1 MLGSRLD
8 QGIQHLKETLS
19 GVAVLAYFFLN
30 APTYVVTYASP
41 VGLSAILLQDQQQ
54 GECKPMAYISQ
65 SLPPTE
71 RRYLRI
77 EREVLGCVRAVKHLH
92 NSLFGVQF
100 MLLTDNKPLSSISD
114 PHASKIIV

>member
-1 MLGSRLD
+1 M
-8 QGIQHLKETLS
+8 
-19 GVAVLAYFFLN
+19 AVLACFFLN

-41 VGLSAILLQDQQQ
+41 VGLSAILIQDQQQ
-54 GECKPMAYISQ
+54 GECNPMAYISR
-65 SLPPTE
+65 SLTPTE

-92 NSLFGVQF
+92 NSLFDVQF
-100 MLLTDNKPLSSISD
+100 TLLTDNKPLSSIFD

>member
-1 MLGSRLD
+1 M
-8 QGIQHLKETLS
+8 
-19 GVAVLAYFFLN
+19 AVLACFFLN

-41 VGLSAILLQDQQQ
+41 VGLNAILLQDQQQ
-54 GECKPMAYISQ
+54 GECNPMAYSR
-65 SLPPTE
+65 SLTPTE

-92 NSLFGVQF
+92 NSLFDVQF
-100 MLLTDNKPLSSISD
+100 TLLTDNKPLSSIFD